1 MDENKE
7 MGDRLIFILWLFLF
21 GSKIYTFVGSDI
33 NSGEI
38 QGYGKDANTK
48 DCIYFISSSLFFV
61 SLAPYNSF
69 FYYVIFANS
78 YTSIIY
84 FLYFNIES

>member
-7 MGDRLIFILWLFLF
+7 MGDKFIFILWLFLF

-38 QGYGKDANTK
+38 QG
-48 DCIYFISSSLFFV
+48 
-61 SLAPYNSF
+61 
-69 FYYVIFANS
+69 
-78 YTSIIY
+78 
-84 FLYFNIES
+84 